1 MDRVMVNLD
10 RYGNTSTAS
19 IPVATCEAFE
29 QGRVKPG
36 DHIVFVGFG
45 GGLTWGSA
53 VAQWTGPFP
62 SRRRVRHRRYR
73 RLARLRSLFMRLI
86 RVIEGFIWGRG

>member
-1 MDRVMVNLD
+1 MVNLD

-29 QGRVKPG
+29 QGRIKPG

-45 GGLTWGSA
+45 AGLTWGSA

-62 SRRRVRHRRYR
+62 SRVRVKQRRYR
-73 RLARLRSLFMRLI
+73 RAARLRSTVLRLI
-86 RVIEGFIWGRG
+86 RYIEGLIWGRGK